1 MSLCLLAFC
10 SSCTTLLPA
19 IPVAMVAIHQA
30 RSALAQAM
38 DDDFTRALGRVGMTT
53 GLIAL
58 IYAGILLLLAFAYIM
73 LYVVM
78 IAAVVLA
85 GI

>member
-1 MSLCLLAFC
+1 
-10 SSCTTLLPA
+10 
-19 IPVAMVAIHQA
+19 
-30 RSALAQAM
+30 M